1 MTVSTTIRVSEETR
15 SRFAELARVTG
26 RPMTELLDEAAD
38 ALERRVF
45 FDRFAARYA
54 ELRRDADAWG
64 EIETERAEESSSLS
78 DHSA

>member
-1 MTVSTTIRVSEETR
+1 MSTTIRVKEETR
-15 SRFAELARVTG
+15 TRFAELAKATG

-45 FDRFAARYA
+45 FDRLAARYA
-54 ELRRDADAWG
+54 ELRHDADAWG
-64 EIETERAEESSSLS
+64 EIEVERAEDSRSLS

>member
-1 MTVSTTIRVSEETR
+1 
-15 SRFAELARVTG
+15 
-26 RPMTELLDEAAD
+26 MTELLDEAAD

-54 ELRRDADAWG
+54 ELRHDANACE
-64 EIETERAEESSSLS
+64 EIEAERAEEASALS